1 MSQDFTTTGLLA
13 SLKRRG
19 MLPSSDQ
26 TLATADFLAIATEEM
41 QTYVWDVLTGVR
53 EEYAVTDYDLTLTSG
68 TSTYALPPRAS
79 GGALRNVLLANGA
92 GNYVPVL
99 RLSPEHSQDFATTG
113 PVGGYYFKDDSVV
126 LVPTPSVGNT
136 LRLQY
141 FRRANKL
148 VTVAECA
155 VITSINAGRT
165 VITTT
170 ATVPATM
177 TSGVVLDIV
186 DQTPA
191 FRTLGMDL
199 ATTGTVS
206 GTTITLSV
214 ALPALVAAGD
224 YVCLAGESPIPQIP
238 VELHPLLAQRVVVKS
253 LEALGDQKMQVADTI
268 CERMRKTAISLLS
281 PRSQGSTRYLIN
293 RNGPGFGRRFRR

>member
-1 MSQDFTTTGLLA
+1 
-13 SLKRRG
+13 
-19 MLPSSDQ
+19 MLPSTSE
-26 TLATADFLAIATEEM
+26 TLSTADFLAIATEEM

-53 EEYAVTDYDLTLTSG
+53 EEYAVTDYDVALTAG

-79 GGALRNVLLANGA
+79 GGALRNVMLADGA
-92 GNYVPVL
+92 GNYLPVL
-99 RLSPEHSQDFATTG
+99 RVSPEHYRDVTNGRT
-113 PVGGYYFKDDSVV
+113 GGYYFKDDSVV
-126 LVPTPSVGNT
+126 LVPTPSSGT

-141 FRRANKL
+141 FRRPNKL

-155 VITSINAGRT
+155 VVASINVGRT
-165 VITTT
+165 VITT
-170 ATVPATM
+170 AGSVPASFVT
-177 TSGVVLDIV
+177 GVVLDVV

-206 GTTITLSV
+206 GTTITLSA
-214 ALPALVAAGD
+214 ALPVSVAAGD
-224 YVCLAGESPIPQIP
+224 YVCLAGESPIPQVP

-253 LEALGDQKMQVADTI
+253 LEALGDQKMVVADGI

-293 RNGPGFGRRFRR
+293 RNGPGFGRRTRR